1 MWMRLGVILVGSF
14 LIGFLLELPAG
25 LLAKPHTWT
34 LGGSGEQ
41 GRVQSPFRWKAH
53 FGLAK
58 RVFLGAGAHGR
69 DAAGCL
75 GGSEQA

>member
-1 MWMRLGVILVGSF
+1 MGMRLGVILVGSF

-41 GRVQSPFRWKAH
+41 GRV
-53 FGLAK
+53 
-58 RVFLGAGAHGR
+58 
-69 DAAGCL
+69 
-75 GGSEQA
+75 